1 MADTPGPAIAN
12 KSWIS
17 AIAAL
22 GRLKGVSVAEP
33 ELVSRLYWSDGQG
46 SEATL
51 AHAARLSGLHF
62 EIQHTTIDDVPPLL
76 LPAIFELH
84 DNGAAIVHSRHAD
97 HVQAT
102 LPGTSGSA
110 LVELP
115 LETLRARMTGRVGF
129 VEPLSTRSRDARLD
143 EFLRTPAK
151 SWLRDII
158 TGDRRGYG
166 EVALASFTGNLLTF
180 ATSLFAMQVWDRVI
194 PAQSIPTLWVLA
206 LGTAM
211 ALVLELLLRSARV
224 QLVDRIGRRADL
236 AISSRVFARALDLR
250 GDARPRST
258 GALIAQLRDIEQ
270 LREML
275 TSTTVSALIDLPF
288 IAMFLVLF
296 SLLAGQLTFVL
307 VGAAL
312 LIVLPGMV
320 LQRPLA
326 RLATEGMRESALRN
340 AILVESIERIDEIKA
355 AQAEA
360 RFQTLWERLTLTGSR
375 VGAEQRF
382 LSALFVNWSQTL
394 QQLAYTVVI
403 VAGSFRVMDGEMTMG
418 ALIACSILT
427 SRALV
432 LFVPFG
438 QIFTRWQNAKIALAG
453 LEELFTKPVDHDPER
468 GLLRRPSLRGHYE
481 LRDVTYGYDPEA
493 PIALKIG
500 RLTISAGERVALVG
514 RIGAGKSTLL
524 RLLAGLALP
533 TSGEALLDGTGM
545 PLISPA
551 DIRRDTAY
559 LGQNAQLF
567 LGTIRENLV
576 IGAPGVSDEE
586 ILRALAVTGGIGL
599 VQNQPQGL
607 DLLLQEGGA
616 GLSGGQRQTLLLTRA
631 LLRKSNILLL
641 DEPSAPLDEISE
653 RNLVANLGQWLRGR
667 TLIVTTN
674 RPGLLD
680 LVDRVVMM
688 ENGRITLDGPKSV
701 VLPVLAGG
709 VAGQGQGQ
717 GQGRG
722 QGQEQRA

>member
-1 MADTPGPAIAN
+1 MTDGPAIAN
-12 KSWIS
+12 KSWIA

-22 GRLKGVSVAEP
+22 GRLKGVSVGEP

-51 AHAARLSGLHF
+51 AHAARLSGLQF
-62 EIQHTTIDDVPPLL
+62 EIVRTGIDEVPPML
-76 LPAIFELH
+76 LPAIFELA
-84 DNGAAIVHSRHAD
+84 DNGAAIIHARHAD

-102 LPGTSGSA
+102 LPGSGGNA
-110 LVELP
+110 PVELP
-115 LETLRARMTGRVGF
+115 LDSLRAQATGRVGF
-129 VEPLSTRSRDARLD
+129 VEPLSTRARDARLD
-143 EFLRTPAK
+143 DFLKQPSK

-158 TGDRRGYG
+158 TADRRGYG
-166 EVALASFTGNLLTF
+166 EVMLASFTGNLLTF

-211 ALVLELLLRSARV
+211 ALLLELMLRSARV

-236 AISSRVFARALDLR
+236 AISSRVFARALDVR
-250 GDARPRST
+250 NDARPRST

-307 VGAAL
+307 VGAAA
-312 LIVLPGMV
+312 LIVLPGLL
-320 LQRPLA
+320 LQRPLS

-360 RFQTLWERLTLTGSR
+360 RFQSLWERLTLAGTR

-382 LSALFVNWSQTL
+382 LAALFVNWTQTL

-403 VAGSFRVMDGEMTMG
+403 VAGSFRVMDGDMTMG

-438 QIFTRWQNAKIALAG
+438 QIFTRWQNAKIALSG
-453 LEELFTKPVDHDPER
+453 LEELFAKPVDHDPEQ

-481 LRDVTYGYDPEA
+481 LRDVTYAYDPEA
-493 PIALKIG
+493 PVALKID
-500 RLTISAGERVALVG
+500 RLSISAGERVALLG

-524 RLLAGLALP
+524 RLLSGLALP
-533 TSGEALLDGTGM
+533 TSGEALLDGTAM
-545 PLISPA
+545 AQISPA

-559 LGQNAQLF
+559 LGQSAQLF
-567 LGTIRENLV
+567 LGTIRENLAV
-576 IGAPGVSDEE
+576 GAPGVSDEE
-586 ILRALAVTGGIGL
+586 ILRTLAVTGGIGL

-607 DLLLQEGGA
+607 DLLLQEGGV
-616 GLSGGQRQTLLLTRA
+616 GLSGGQRQTLLLTRS

-641 DEPSAPLDEISE
+641 DEPSAALDEISE
-653 RNLVANLGQWLRGR
+653 RNLVTNIGQWLRGR

-680 LVDRVVMM
+680 LVDRVVLMD
-688 ENGRITLDGPKSV
+688 NGRVTLDGPKSA

-709 VAGQGQGQ
+709 SAGQ
-717 GQGRG
+717 
-722 QGQEQRA
+722 EKRA

>member
-1 MADTPGPAIAN
+1 MADGPAIAN
-12 KSWIS
+12 KSWIA

-22 GRLKGVSVAEP
+22 GRLKGVPVGEP

-62 EIQHTTIDDVPPLL
+62 EILRTGIDDVPPML
-76 LPAIFELH
+76 LPAIFELQ

-102 LPGTSGSA
+102 LPSSGGNA
-110 LVELP
+110 PVELT
-115 LETLRARMTGRVGF
+115 LDSLRAQATGRVGF
-129 VEPLSTRSRDARLD
+129 VEPLSARSRDARLD
-143 EFLRTPAK
+143 EFLRRPAG

-158 TGDRRGYG
+158 MADRRGYG
-166 EVALASFTGNLLTF
+166 EVMMASFSGNLLTF

-211 ALVLELLLRSARV
+211 ALLLELTLRSARV

-236 AISSRVFARALDLR
+236 AISSRVFARALDIR
-250 GDARPRST
+250 NDARPRST

-275 TSTTVSALIDLPF
+275 TSTTISALIDLPF
-288 IAMFLVLF
+288 IVMFLILF
-296 SLLAGQLTFVL
+296 ALLAGPLTFVL

-312 LIVLPGMV
+312 LIVLPGLL

-326 RLATEGMRESALRN
+326 RLAREGMREAALRN
-340 AILVESIERIDEIKA
+340 AILVESIERIDEIKS
-355 AQAEA
+355 AQAEP
-360 RFQTLWERLTLTGSR
+360 RFQSLWERLTLTGTR

-382 LSALFVNWSQTL
+382 LSALFVNWTQTL

-403 VAGSFRVMDGEMTMG
+403 VAGSFRVMDGRMTMG

-438 QIFTRWQNAKIALAG
+438 QVFARWQHAKIALAG
-453 LEELFTKPVDHDPER
+453 LEELFARPVDHDPER

-481 LRDVTYGYDPEA
+481 LKDLTYAYDPEA
-493 PIALKIG
+493 PVALKIE
-500 RLTISAGERVALVG
+500 RLSIAAGERVALLG

-545 PLISPA
+545 AQISPA

-576 IGAPGVSDEE
+576 IGAPGVTDEE
-586 ILRALAVTGGIGL
+586 ILRTLAVTGGIGL

-616 GLSGGQRQTLLLTRA
+616 GLSGGQRQTLLLTRV
-631 LLRKSNILLL
+631 LLRRSNVLLL
-641 DEPSAPLDEISE
+641 DEPSAALDEISE

-680 LVDRVVMM
+680 LVDRVVLMD
-688 ENGRITLDGPKSV
+688 NGRVTLDGPKAM
-701 VLPVLAGG
+701 VLPVLAGRS
-709 VAGQGQGQ
+709 AD
-717 GQGRG
+717 
-722 QGQEQRA
+722 QEKRA

>member
-1 MADTPGPAIAN
+1 MTEAPAIAN
-12 KSWIS
+12 KSWIA

-22 GRLKGVSVAEP
+22 GRLKGVQVGEP

-62 EIQHTTIDDVPPLL
+62 EILRTGIDDVPAML
-76 LPAIFELH
+76 LPAIFELN
-84 DNGAAIVHSRHAD
+84 DNGAAIVHARHAD

-102 LPGTSGSA
+102 LPGAGGNVP
-110 LVELP
+110 VELP
-115 LETLRARMTGRVGF
+115 LDKLRAQVTGRVGF

-143 EFLRTPAK
+143 EFLRKPAK
-151 SWLRDII
+151 TWLRDII

-250 GDARPRST
+250 NDARPRST

-312 LIVLPGMV
+312 LIVIPGLL
-320 LQRPLA
+320 LQRPLS
-326 RLATEGMRESALRN
+326 RLATEGMRDAALRN

-360 RFQTLWERLTLTGSR
+360 RFQSMWERLTLTGTR
-375 VGAEQRF
+375 IGAEQRF
-382 LSALFVNWSQTL
+382 LAALFVNWTQTL

-481 LRDVTYGYDPEA
+481 LRDVIYAYDPEA
-493 PIALKIG
+493 PVALKIDH
-500 RLTISAGERVALVG
+500 LSISAGERVALLG

-533 TSGEALLDGTGM
+533 TAGEALLDGTGM

-551 DIRRDTAY
+551 DVRRDTAY

-576 IGAPGVSDEE
+576 VGSPGVSDEE
-586 ILRALAVTGGIGL
+586 ILRTLAVTGGIGL

-607 DLLLQEGGA
+607 DLLLQEGGV
-616 GLSGGQRQTLLLTRA
+616 GLSGGQRQTLLLTRV

-641 DEPSAPLDEISE
+641 DEPSAALDEISE
-653 RNLVANLGQWLRGR
+653 RSLVTNLGQWLRGR

-680 LVDRVVMM
+680 LVDRVVLMD
-688 ENGRITLDGPKSV
+688 NGKVTLDGPKSA

-709 VAGQGQGQ
+709 TGK
-717 GQGRG
+717 
-722 QGQEQRA
+722 EKRA